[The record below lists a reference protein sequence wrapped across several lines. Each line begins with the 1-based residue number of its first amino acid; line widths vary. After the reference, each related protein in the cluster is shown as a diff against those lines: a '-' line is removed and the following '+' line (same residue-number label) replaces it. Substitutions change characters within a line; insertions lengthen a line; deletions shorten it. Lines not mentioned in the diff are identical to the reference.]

1 MYKAAAQLR
10 QEVKQKAKRS
20 IEKAFLTFSLPQ
32 NQGSS
37 SVGSVSRAAEFRQV
51 KEARIKFVRENNLF
65 HHGNVQMPDPSTDP
79 SVCGRILSA
88 RLCSLTV
95 ASSGWQIHDGSSTG
109 NHCRCRGPPVV
120 DGAQPRG
127 PAQGERGAIRHQQ
140 CASVEQH
147 DCSHLQC
154 GEQFKFR
161 IVYIQV
167 PSHSKSRL
175 WWPLMRQPR
184 AMPPSTSMRRHMPH
198 CRIAMSCC
206 CCGLGAYDI

>member
-1 MYKAAAQLR
+1 MCRCPIPAQIP
-10 QEVKQKAKRS
+10 QYVVV
-20 IEKAFLTFSLPQ
+20 FLLLGCVVWQWPAL
-32 NQGSS
+32 G
-37 SVGSVSRAAEFRQV
+37 
-51 KEARIKFVRENNLF
+51 
-65 HHGNVQMPDPSTDP
+65 
-79 SVCGRILSA
+79 GRYTMA
-88 RLCSLTV
+88 VPR
-95 ASSGWQIHDGSSTG
+95 GG
-109 NHCRCRGPPVV
+109 HCRRRGPPVV

-127 PAQGERGAIRHQQ
+127 PAQGERGAVRHQQ
-140 CASVEQH
+140 CAFVEQH

-161 IVYIQV
+161 IVYVQV

-198 CRIAMSCC
+198 CRIAMSCR